1 MTLSHHFSTRAQHLK
16 PNAIRSIARR
26 AAAPEIIRFTAG
38 NPSPTILPVAAIEPY
53 MTAVLDK
60 YGSDALQYGMTEG
73 FIPLRELIASRTPHT
88 NPEDVLAISGSQQA
102 IDLTCK
108 LFLDP
113 GDKVVVAAPTYT
125 GALSTFRM
133 YGAEFVN
140 VACDHDGMLPEALE
154 AALQQAPTLIYCIPN
169 FMNPTGVDMNLARRQ
184 AVVDLARHYNVPILE
199 DDPYGELRFV
209 GSPQP
214 TLYELAPEQVIY
226 AGSYSKVLAPG
237 LRLGWLLAKPE
248 LMFPLVNAKQTSDLQ
263 SPTFTQMLVY
273 EVMVGGFLAEQ
284 IDRLRRFYHQQ
295 RNHLLEA
302 VNQHFPDEVRYQPPA
317 GGFFVWCELPAHV
330 NATVLLEAA
339 LPAGVA
345 YVPGR
350 PFFADDEGHN
360 TFRLSYSSVSV
371 DDMAEGVAR
380 LAKVLRQNL

>member
-1 MTLSHHFSTRAQHLK
+1 MTLSHHFSTRAQYLK
-16 PNAIRSIARR
+16 PNAIRAIGRR

-38 NPSPTILPVAAIEPY
+38 NPSWSILPVEAIGEY
-53 MTAVLDK
+53 TAVVLEK
-60 YGSDALQYGMTEG
+60 YGADALQYGMTEG
-73 FIPLRELIASRTPHT
+73 FVPLRDCIAAQTPHT
-88 NPEDVLAISGSQQA
+88 DPADVLLISGSQQA

-140 VACDHDGMLPEALE
+140 VACDYEGMLPDALE
-154 AALQQAPTLIYCIPN
+154 AALQQSPTLIYCIPN
-169 FMNPTGVDMNLARRQ
+169 FMNPTGVDMSRERRQ
-184 AVVDLARHYNVPILE
+184 AVVDLARRYKVPILE

-226 AGSYSKVLAPG
+226 AGSYSKILAPG
-237 LRLGWLLAKPE
+237 LRLGWLLAKKE

-273 EVMVGGFLAEQ
+273 EVMADGFLAER
-284 IDRLRRFYHQQ
+284 IDRLRRFYHQR

-302 VNQHFPDEVRYQPPA
+302 VNQYFPEAVRYQAPA
-317 GGFFVWCELPAHV
+317 GGFFLWCELPTQV
-330 NATVLLEAA
+330 DATAMVEAA
-339 LPAGVA
+339 LAAGVA

-350 PFFADDEGHN
+350 PFFAHDEGHH
-360 TFRLSYSSVSV
+360 TLRLSYSSVPME
-371 DDMAEGVAR
+371 DMAEGAER
-380 LAKVLRQNL
+380 LARVLRQNL